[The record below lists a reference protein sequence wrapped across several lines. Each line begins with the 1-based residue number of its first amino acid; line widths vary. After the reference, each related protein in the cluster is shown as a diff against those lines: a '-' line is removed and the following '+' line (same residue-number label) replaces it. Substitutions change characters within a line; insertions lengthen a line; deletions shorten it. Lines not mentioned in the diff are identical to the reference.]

1 MAYNNIYDWH
11 DSVRK
16 YLEKEIEKDRRET
29 ISGWMDRVGGDEQ
42 HRFFTGRLNS
52 GGKPE
57 GQKRVNRNGYSQEFV
72 DRYQKWGQDHREE
85 LKTIWG
91 VPRGQGR
98 EAWERQS
105 KIEPDLRNIWGTP
118 GQTYTSCG
126 QPKKRDPNDITD
138 LCKVRV
144 E

>member
-29 ISGWMDRVGGDEQ
+29 ISGWMDR
-42 HRFFTGRLNS
+42 
-52 GGKPE
+52 
-57 GQKRVNRNGYSQEFV
+57 
-72 DRYQKWGQDHREE
+72 YQKWGQDHREE

-91 VPRGQGR
+91 VPKNPANGG
-98 EAWERQS
+98 AWERQS

>member
-1 MAYNNIYDWH
+1 MAYNNISDWN
-11 DSVRK
+11 DSVLKRWRQERECQRRREE
-16 YLEKEIEKDRRET
+16 LSRDQDRRFKKAME
-29 ISGWMDRVGGDEQ
+29 DRM
-42 HRFFTGRLNS
+42 N
-52 GGKPE
+52 
-57 GQKRVNRNGYSQEFV
+57 
-72 DRYQKWGQDHREE
+72 RYQKWGQDHREE
-85 LKTIWG
+85 LSAIWG
-91 VPRGQGR
+91 VPKNPANGG
-98 EAWERQS
+98 AWERQS

>member
-1 MAYNNIYDWH
+1 MAYKNIYDWH
-11 DSVRK
+11 DSVLKRWRQERECQRRREE
-16 YLEKEIEKDRRET
+16 LSRDQDRRFKEAMAG
-29 ISGWMDRVGGDEQ
+29 SWVE
-42 HRFFTGRLNS
+42 
-52 GGKPE
+52 GKR
-57 GQKRVNRNGYSQEFV
+57 RVNREAYRPNNIDMF
-72 DRYQKWGQDHREE
+72 QKWVQDHREE
-85 LKTIWG
+85 LSAIWG
-91 VPRGQGR
+91 VPKNPANGG
-98 EAWERQS
+98 AWERQS

>member
-42 HRFFTGRLNS
+42 HKFFSGRLNS
-52 GGKPE
+52 GKPE
-57 GQKRVNRNGYSQEFV
+57 GKRRVNREAYSQDFV
-72 DRYQKWGQDHREE
+72 DIYQKWGQKHKEE
-85 LKTIWG
+85 LSAIWDA
-91 VPRGQGR
+91 PKNPAN

-105 KIEPDLRNIWGTP
+105 KI
-118 GQTYTSCG
+118 
-126 QPKKRDPNDITD
+126 KRDPNDITK

>member
-1 MAYNNIYDWH
+1 MAYKNIYDWH
-11 DSVRK
+11 DSMRK

-29 ISGWMDRVGGDEQ
+29 ISGWMDRVDGDEQ

-57 GQKRVNRNGYSQEFV
+57 GQK
-72 DRYQKWGQDHREE
+72 
-85 LKTIWG
+85 
-91 VPRGQGR
+91 
-98 EAWERQS
+98 RQS

-138 LCKVRV
+138 LCKV
-144 E
+144 EIIN

>member
-1 MAYNNIYDWH
+1 MAGSW
-11 DSVRK
+11 V
-16 YLEKEIEKDRRET
+16 E
-29 ISGWMDRVGGDEQ
+29 
-42 HRFFTGRLNS
+42 
-52 GGKPE
+52 GKR
-57 GQKRVNRNGYSQEFV
+57 RVN
-72 DRYQKWGQDHREE
+72 REE

-91 VPRGQGR
+91 VPKNPANGG
-98 EAWERQS
+98 AWERQS